1 MTFLKISIVNF
12 YVRFLPQVLF
22 VYFVIIDSINGY
34 LQEFYNL
41 HTPIGILSRGIVLF
55 LVASYLLKENNLFI
69 YKLFKLLAWIY
80 LLAIPLWYLN
90 GSELRIY
97 QESLYLFRFIYFFGV
112 VFYFYSYRGYF
123 SLQKLFDLIII
134 SAFIIGLLNILCF
147 LGGFGIKSYGD
158 DYGFGTKAFYADGNS
173 LGLYMILANCLSI
186 WYAFYMR
193 GKMWLIAIIISLGTM
208 LIGSRAAIL
217 GTTLGWVIMLLYF
230 LFVRDNMIKFSK
242 TNKLLVCLIGGG
254 IIIYGIIAVYNFISG
269 FDAYT
274 MERFAIESAVAPRE
288 NLIFLGKQVIG
299 DFNWGEVLI
308 GKGFTGGM
316 SALGKLYPSS
326 VEMKSVES
334 DWYDMILSFGWF
346 FGGGMILIQ
355 LLLLKGILKAFWKKP
370 SSLSFALFVA
380 GCLWIGASYMAGH
393 GFNNTMLAPL
403 LSVLFITSDKLMRG
417 YDFERTKS

>member
-1 MTFLKISIVNF
+1 M
-12 YVRFLPQVLF
+12 
-22 VYFVIIDSINGY
+22 
-34 LQEFYNL
+34 
-41 HTPIGILSRGIVLF
+41 
-55 LVASYLLKENNLFI
+55 
-69 YKLFKLLAWIY
+69 
-80 LLAIPLWYLN
+80 
-90 GSELRIY
+90 
-97 QESLYLFRFIYFFGV
+97 
-112 VFYFYSYRGYF
+112 
-123 SLQKLFDLIII
+123 
-134 SAFIIGLLNILCF
+134 
-147 LGGFGIKSYGD
+147 
-158 DYGFGTKAFYADGNS
+158 
-173 LGLYMILANCLSI
+173 
-186 WYAFYMR
+186 
-193 GKMWLIAIIISLGTM
+193 
-208 LIGSRAAIL
+208 
-217 GTTLGWVIMLLYF
+217 
-230 LFVRDNMIKFSK
+230 
-242 TNKLLVCLIGGG
+242 LVCLIGGG